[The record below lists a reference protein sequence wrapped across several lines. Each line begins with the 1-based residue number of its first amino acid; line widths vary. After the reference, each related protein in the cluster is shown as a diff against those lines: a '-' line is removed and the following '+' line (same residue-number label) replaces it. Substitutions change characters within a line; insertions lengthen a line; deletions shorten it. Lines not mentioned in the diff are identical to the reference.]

1 LCKTAKT
8 EVLNL
13 TGPVFVKWIET
24 TLFQNDISKETFY
37 AESGIST
44 ANMAQWRSGD
54 YNPSKRSVQK
64 AELFFEKYAKNE
76 KPATVAG
83 DELSENKKFI
93 IEMLPKLSDSQA
105 KMFRAVIE
113 QVLAEDLK

>member
-1 LCKTAKT
+1 M
-8 EVLNL
+8 

-76 KPATVAG
+76 KP
-83 DELSENKKFI
+83 
-93 IEMLPKLSDSQA
+93 DSQKEVRLDEKTRRA
-105 KMFRAVIE
+105 IIQNMTAEELTEMIAECAAELKKMNSDAG
-113 QVLAEDLK
+113 Q